1 MNLIFGYLAGLLT
14 LINPCVMPILPIV
27 LTSSLRA
34 DRRAPVFLALGMSA
48 SFVVLGLGVASL
60 GPALGISEDVVARAA
75 AFMMMAFGLVM
86 LIPSFGGKFATA
98 TAGISARADAGM
110 TATADA
116 GLPGQFLGGALLGAV
131 WSPCIGPT
139 LGAAIGLA
147 AQGQNLGRAGAMML
161 AFALGVSTLILG
173 IAYGARSALQRNKAA
188 LRQVSERAKPI
199 MGAVFLLIGAIMF
212 FHLNRPIETWLLGIL
227 PNWLVDFSVTL

>member
-1 MNLIFGYLAGLLT
+1 MDLIFGYLAGLLT
-14 LINPCVMPILPIV
+14 LINPCVLPILPIV
-27 LTSSLRA
+27 LASSMRA
-34 DRRAPVFLALGMSA
+34 DRLAPMLLALGMST
-48 SFVVLGLGVASL
+48 SFVLLGLGVAVL
-60 GPALGISEDVVARAA
+60 GPVLGINEDVVTRAA
-75 AFMMMAFGLVM
+75 AFMMMAFGMVM

-110 TATADA
+110 TATTDA

-147 AQGQNLGRAGAMML
+147 AQGQDLGRAGAIML

-173 IAYGARSALQRNKAA
+173 IAYGARTTLQRNKVA
-188 LRQVSERAKPI
+188 LQQISERAKPI
-199 MGAVFLLIGAIMF
+199 MGAAFLLIGALLF
-212 FHLNRPIETWLLGIL
+212 FHLNRPVEAWLLGIL
-227 PNWLVDFSVTL
+227 PNGLVDFSVSL